1 MSRPVFVPSGKRR
14 TKLQQ
19 HQQQQRFHGAFTGG
33 FSAGYFNTV
42 DTKEG
47 WTPKQPETGY
57 QNQQQ
62 QKQIQQMED
71 FMDEQDFNEWGG
83 PTSVKK
89 DFSET
94 IQKPKSLFSLDPP
107 LNVGRRLL
115 RVLGWK
121 EGEAAYVPT
130 NESTRENVK
139 EEDGMAAHLSVRKL
153 KRIKLQRS
161 NLKLPV
167 PKLDTCGL
175 GYDVYLDAP
184 EFQNHREQLRRKAH
198 ARTKA
203 VTNKTGSN
211 VYRLSDLNSSC
222 ADSDKNIDLDEMHD
236 LYQAHETLQ
245 DFVGK
250 TSVGGFALREDDDDV
265 YDSAPLAK
273 SASAVK
279 IDREQYDVEIAEHH
293 SDEEELPKPTDVS
306 DIFSSWAATTTTSRK
321 TSTGSSDRG
330 AMTSDG
336 RALLSGFILGSSRI
350 RQEQERYP
358 GPDVPPDFEMK
369 RHVFAHGPEAF
380 QSESVVDRIIHQ
392 AKQAVKT
399 HRENGVMAGA
409 TFIGLAEAMKNRF
422 STPKSVEE
430 TFVHPAGLHVPI
442 VPPQNEL
449 PVVLVPASIS
459 STPVMK
465 TKRKIKLTRQSM
477 VFAPNPLVYKRFLI
491 RPPIHSVK
499 VNQLETRQGAEAT
512 FFKNEIMS
520 KVVGAK
526 TKIKENDEME
536 ETDAPS
542 EGVYRPDLTVHQSI
556 FQPESESSESESD
569 EAKTEVEINPS
580 SLMLPPKPIGVPMP
594 MSEPIDQDAYQ
605 QYRTKD
611 ERKKRRRRSSSSTDA
626 SLSSDDRR
634 KRRKEK
640 KHRKKE
646 KSHHKKSSRRQRKD

>member
-1 MSRPVFVPSGKRR
+1 MMSRPVFVPSGKRR
-14 TKLQQ
+14 TKQQHQQ

-47 WTPKQPETGY
+47 WKPKPSETIF
-57 QNQQQ
+57 QQQ
-62 QKQIQQMED
+62 QQQQMED

-89 DFSET
+89 DFSER
-94 IQKPKSLFSLDPP
+94 IQKPTSLFSLDPP

-130 NESTRENVK
+130 NEWTTENSK
-139 EEDGMAAHLSVRKL
+139 IEEDGMAAHLSARQL
-153 KRIKLQRS
+153 KRIRLQRS
-161 NLKLPV
+161 SLKLPA

-175 GYDVYLDAP
+175 GYNVFLDAP
-184 EFQNHREQLRRKAH
+184 EFQNHREQLRRKAQ
-198 ARTKA
+198 ARTNA

-211 VYRLSDLNSSC
+211 VYRLSDLNNSST
-222 ADSDKNIDLDEMHD
+222 DNDQNNVIDEIHD
-236 LYQAHETLQ
+236 TYQAHETLQ
-245 DFVGK
+245 DFVGT

-279 IDREQYDVEIAEHH
+279 IDKEQYDIEIVDHY
-293 SDEEELPKPTDVS
+293 SDEEDQPKPMDVS
-306 DIFSSWAATTTTSRK
+306 NIFASWAATATTTSIK
-321 TSTGSSDRG
+321 TINGSNDRG

-336 RALLSGFILGSSRI
+336 RAPLPGFILGSSHI
-350 RQEQERYP
+350 QKVQERYP
-358 GPDVPPDFEMK
+358 GPDIPPDFEMK
-369 RHVFAHGPEAF
+369 RHVFEHGPKAL
-380 QSESVVDRIIHQ
+380 QSESVVDLIIHQ

-399 HRENGVMAGA
+399 HRDKGVMAGA

-430 TFVHPAGLHVPI
+430 TLVHPAGLHIPI
-442 VPPQNEL
+442 APPPNEL
-449 PVVLVPASIS
+449 PAVLVPVSINS
-459 STPVMK
+459 SHGMTK
-465 TKRKIKLTRQSM
+465 KRKIKLTRQLM
-477 VFAPNPLVYKRFLI
+477 VFAPNPLVCKRFHI

-499 VNQLETRQGAEAT
+499 ANQGEIQQGAEAT
-512 FFKNEIMS
+512 FFENEIMT

-526 TKIKENDEME
+526 TKIKEHNEME
-536 ETDAPS
+536 EPS
-542 EGVYRPDLTVHQSI
+542 EGFHLPDMTVHQSI
-556 FQPESESSESESD
+556 FQPESESSESEFD
-569 EAKTEVEINPS
+569 DAKVEVEINSS
-580 SLMLPPKPIGVPMP
+580 SLLLPPKPIGVPMP
-594 MSEPIDQDAYQ
+594 MSEPIDRDSYQ
-605 QYRTKD
+605 QHKIKD
-611 ERKKRRRRSSSSTDA
+611 ERKKRRRRRRSSSSTDA

-646 KSHHKKSSRRQRKD
+646 KSHHKKSSK